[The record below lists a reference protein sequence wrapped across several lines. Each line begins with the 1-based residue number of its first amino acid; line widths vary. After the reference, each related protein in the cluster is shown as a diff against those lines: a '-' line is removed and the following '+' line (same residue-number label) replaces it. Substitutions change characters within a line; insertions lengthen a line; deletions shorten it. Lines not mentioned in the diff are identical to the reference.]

1 MLKSPCRPTLAAPGP
16 ALIQFQNS
24 VMASMPPG
32 CSMNSSSAMFSAP
45 GGVVH
50 QPRRHAQADL
60 RPLRD
65 LQHEQ
70 LADVDRATGARAHLD
85 GQVGAVRKG
94 AKAVAVTPGHAHLV
108 EQAAGLLRVV
118 LGPQPLPLRLVEAGG
133 GMDGGLG
140 RPAQAQEVHLVQLVA
155 VQRQRHGAA
164 EAHVVE
170 QRAVLLLLVVWG

>member
-1 MLKSPCRPTLAAPGP
+1 
-16 ALIQFQNS
+16 
-24 VMASMPPG
+24 
-32 CSMNSSSAMFSAP
+32 MNSLLMSTGPPVRAP
-45 GGVVH
+45 TWMVRLE
-50 QPRRHAQADL
+50 PS
-60 RPLRD
+60 
-65 LQHEQ
+65 
-70 LADVDRATGARAHLD
+70 
-85 GQVGAVRKG
+85 RKG